1 MGLARSPK
9 ALTRLMRKFATPESF
24 SRAFAFEPRPSD
36 VFLATF
42 PKAGTTLVQQI
53 VHGLRTRGDMDFR
66 DISEVVPWIE
76 VAFDLS
82 QDPTAEQRANPRAF
96 KTHLG
101 GDDLPRG
108 GRSIYI
114 VREPEASLVSF
125 YHFFSGWFF
134 EPDAMDLET
143 FALEYVLEREGNADY
158 WTHLLSWWPLW
169 SDASVL
175 PLCYEDIVEDLPAAV
190 RQIAGFLDLDAS
202 EVTLEVATKQAGIDF
217 MKRSPTLWED
227 VLLRE
232 ARNEAMGLPAD
243 ASSTKVREGATK
255 QPASALTDR
264 VRETWAERWASRVEP
279 ATGFRDYGALRK
291 AIREA
296 AKR

>member
-9 ALTRLMRKFATPESF
+9 ALMRTMRKFSTPESL
-24 SRAFAFEPRPSD
+24 SRALAFEPRPTD

-53 VHGLRTRGDMDFR
+53 VHGLRTNGDMEFR

-76 VAFDLS
+76 VAFDLG
-82 QDPTAEQRANPRAF
+82 QDLAAEQRANPRAF

-101 GDDLPRG
+101 GDDVPKG

-114 VREPEASLVSF
+114 VREPESSLVSL

-134 EPDAMDLET
+134 EPDSMDLET
-143 FALEYVLEREGNADY
+143 FALEYVLERSGNGDY
-158 WTHLLSWWPLW
+158 WTHLLSWWPRW
-169 SDASVL
+169 SEGSVL
-175 PLCYEDIVEDLPAAV
+175 PLCYEEVVEDLPAAV
-190 RQIAGFLDLDAS
+190 RTISEFLELGAS
-202 EVTLEVATKQAGIDF
+202 EETIEIATKQAGIDF
-217 MKRSPTLWED
+217 MKRYPMLWED
-227 VLLRE
+227 TLLRD

-243 ASSTKVREGATK
+243 ASSTKVREGAPK
-255 QPASALTDR
+255 RSASALTDR
-264 VRETWAERWASRVEP
+264 VREVWAERWAARVEP
-279 ATGFRDYGALRK
+279 VTGFRDYDALRK